1 MDQARDD
8 EYPELIFEGD
18 YAEAVFLKSLLESS
32 TGPYKMPT
40 EVRRVSDSITCLRRA
55 SYLTCSYIVRTA
67 RGLVLVD
74 AGMDSDGEDIHT
86 GLRAMKASATDVRA
100 ILLTHWHNDHS
111 AGARALHELSG
122 APVYYHRG
130 DERQFTGEAGATGAR
145 RWLSDRIPEL
155 GVLVL
160 FKGLLGE
167 SAPRA
172 VAAQHFV
179 DDGDV
184 VLDDF
189 EVVGTPG
196 HTPGH
201 VSYFYHPERA
211 LFAGD
216 ALAVIDGRIRFMARP
231 VTPDTTAART
241 SMVTCLARRPAI
253 VCPGHREPL
262 VNAGTACGLM
272 RDYLDRGGAW
282 PLLG

>member
-1 MDQARDD
+1 M
-8 EYPELIFEGD
+8 
-18 YAEAVFLKSLLESS
+18 S
-32 TGPYKMPT
+32 T
-40 EVRRVSDSITCLRRA
+40 EVRRVSESITCLRRA
-55 SYLTCSYIVRTA
+55 SYLTCSYIVRTPG
-67 RGLVLVD
+67 GLVLID
-74 AGMDSDGEDIHT
+74 AGMDSDGADIHA
-86 GLRAMKASATDVRA
+86 GLRELKADATEVKA

-111 AGARALHELSG
+111 AGAQAIHALSG

-130 DERQFTGEAGATGAR
+130 DELQFTGEAGATGAR
-145 RWLSDRIPEL
+145 RWISDRIPEI

-179 DDGDV
+179 QDGEV

-189 EVVGTPG
+189 DVVATPG
-196 HTPGH
+196 HTAGH
-201 VSYFYHPERA
+201 VSYFYRPERA

-231 VTPDTTAART
+231 VTLDTLQARQ
-241 SMVTCLARRPAI
+241 SLEKVLDLRPQI

-262 VNAGTACGLM
+262 TGAESPCETM
-272 RDYLDRGGAW
+272 RNYLRGGGKW